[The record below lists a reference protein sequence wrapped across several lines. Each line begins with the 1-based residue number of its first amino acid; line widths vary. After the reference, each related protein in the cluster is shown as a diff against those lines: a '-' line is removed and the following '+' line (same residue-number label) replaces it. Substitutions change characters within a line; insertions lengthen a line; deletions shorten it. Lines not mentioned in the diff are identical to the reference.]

1 MKRYTLV
8 FAVMLGLVGSGWVGA
23 EEPAEK
29 KKVKTLPAAKEV
41 RLSDTEMV
49 VQGNTAFALELYAKL
64 AGEGKGQGQP
74 GNLFF
79 SPYSISSA
87 LAMTYGGARGQ
98 TAKQMGKVLHY
109 ALQPKKLH
117 PVLGQLQRQLNEKG
131 KAGDFQLAVAN
142 ALWRQQGYVLLP
154 DYVQMTEKFYQAPLE
169 ELDFVQAA
177 EEARLR
183 INGWVEEKTQEK
195 IKDLIQPGVLD
206 AATRLVLTNAIY
218 FKGDWRSQFKKEVTE
233 KAPFYVT
240 KEEQS
245 EAEMMFQKGEF
256 TYAEADG
263 IQILELPYK
272 GEQLS
277 MLVLLPGK
285 RDGLKDLENKL
296 TVQNLQKWQKKA
308 KQQEVEVYLPKFK
321 MTSEFSL
328 GKVLA
333 EMGMG
338 DAFSEQADFSGM
350 NGNKELFLSA
360 VVHKAFVEVNE
371 EGTEA
376 AAATGVVMTLKA
388 MPMPPVVFRADHPF
402 VFGIRDNEFGS
413 ILFLGR
419 VVKPGD

>member
-1 MKRYTLV
+1 
-8 FAVMLGLVGSGWVGA
+8 
-23 EEPAEK
+23 
-29 KKVKTLPAAKEV
+29 
-41 RLSDTEMV
+41 
-49 VQGNTAFALELYAKL
+49 
-64 AGEGKGQGQP
+64 
-74 GNLFF
+74 
-79 SPYSISSA
+79 
-87 LAMTYGGARGQ
+87 
-98 TAKQMGKVLHY
+98 VLHY
-109 ALQPKKLH
+109 ALPPKKLH

-142 ALWRQQGYVLLP
+142 ALWRQQGYVLLT

-195 IKDLIQPGVLD
+195 IQDLIQPGVLD

-218 FKGDWRSQFKKEVTE
+218 FKGDWLSQFKKEDTE

-245 EAEMMFQKGEF
+245 EAEMMFQEGECK
-256 TYAEADG
+256 YAEADG
-263 IQILELPYK
+263 IQILELPYQ

-296 TVQNLQKWQKKA
+296 TGKNLQAWQGKTKR
-308 KQQEVEVYLPKFK
+308 QEVEIYLPKFK

-338 DAFSEQADFSGM
+338 DAFSMQADFSGM

-360 VVHKAFVEVNE
+360 AVHKAFVEVHE

-376 AAATGVVMTLKA
+376 AAATGIVMTLGA
-388 MPMPPVVFRADHPF
+388 MPTAPAVFRADHPF